1 MTNLVLLHG
10 IRAGV
15 LVEDDN
21 MVRFAYDGDYLLAGG
36 EPVAGLPIAAEAYDL
51 LSIQPFLD
59 ADAGLRVVPARQ
71 DATGRWIMAIPLEDG
86 PP

>member
-1 MTNLVLLHG
+1 MTYLVLLHG
-10 IRAGV
+10 VRVGV
-15 LVEDDN
+15 LVEDAD
-21 MVRFAYDGDYLLAGG
+21 VVHFAYDGDYLLAGS
-36 EPVAGLPIAAEAYDL
+36 EPVASLPIAAEANDL

-71 DATGRWIMAIPLEDG
+71 DAAGRWIMAIPLEDG